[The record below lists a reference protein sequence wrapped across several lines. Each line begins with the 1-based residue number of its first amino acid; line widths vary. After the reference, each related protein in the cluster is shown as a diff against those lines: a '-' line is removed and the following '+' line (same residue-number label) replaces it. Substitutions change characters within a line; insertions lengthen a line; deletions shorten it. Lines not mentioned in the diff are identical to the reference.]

1 MNGEVG
7 ADDTDDHLRSTIQ
20 SRDSHYICRRN
31 KGEIIRRNHDEN
43 RRPRFANHSYRG
55 AVSVRDRSS
64 TVIVYFYSLTGNVRR
79 FIAKT
84 GLGGQAREV
93 KTGEVVEEPFVLVT
107 PTYDFG
113 QPPATVSE
121 WLKDNGDWMVG
132 VAASGNRAWGDGFG
146 AAADVIA
153 TLYDVPVIGKFEL
166 AGTEEDVQL
175 FTERVKAL

>member
-1 MNGEVG
+1 MI
-7 ADDTDDHLRSTIQ
+7 ADDYVHCAIQ
-20 SRDSHYICRRN
+20 PRN
-31 KGEIIRRNHDEN
+31 THHFCGRNEGEIIRRNHDEN
-43 RRPRFANHSYRG
+43 RRPRSIDHSDCG
-55 AVSVRDRSS
+55 AISVHDRSS
-64 TVIVYFYSLTGNVRR
+64 AVIVYFYSLTGNVRR

-84 GLGGQAREV
+84 GLGGHAREL

-132 VAASGNRAWGDGFG
+132 VAASGNRNWGDGFG

-153 TLYDVPVIGKFEL
+153 TLYNVPVVGKFEL

>member
-1 MNGEVG
+1 MG
-7 ADDTDDHLRSTIQ
+7 ADDADVYVHCAIQ
-20 SRDSHYICRRN
+20 PCDPHHFCRRRE
-31 KGEIIRRNHDEN
+31 GEDVRRSHDEN
-43 RRPRFANHSYRG
+43 RRTRSVDHSHCG
-55 AVSVRDRSS
+55 AISVRNRSS
-64 TVIVYFYSLTGNVRR
+64 AVIVYFYSLTGNVRR

-132 VAASGNRAWGDGFG
+132 VAASGNLVWADNFAR
-146 AAADVIA
+146 AADQIA
-153 TLYDVPVIGKFEL
+153 SEYNVPVITKFEL
-166 AGTEEDVQL
+166 AGSDRDVNAFKRWL
-175 FTERVKAL
+175 GDV

>member
-1 MNGEVG
+1 M
-7 ADDTDDHLRSTIQ
+7 
-20 SRDSHYICRRN
+20 
-31 KGEIIRRNHDEN
+31 II
-43 RRPRFANHSYRG
+43 
-55 AVSVRDRSS
+55 
-64 TVIVYFYSLTGNVRR
+64 YFYSLTGNVRR

-153 TLYDVPVIGKFEL
+153 ALYGVPVIAKFEL
-166 AGTEEDVQL
+166 AGTEEDVKQ
-175 FTERVKAL
+175 FTERVEALG

>member
-1 MNGEVG
+1 M
-7 ADDTDDHLRSTIQ
+7 
-20 SRDSHYICRRN
+20 
-31 KGEIIRRNHDEN
+31 
-43 RRPRFANHSYRG
+43 
-55 AVSVRDRSS
+55 
-64 TVIVYFYSLTGNVRR
+64 IVCFYSLTGNVRR
-79 FIAKT
+79 FISKT

-121 WLKDNGDWMVG
+121 WLKDNGDLMVG
-132 VAASGNRAWGDGFG
+132 VMASGNRNWGDGFG

-153 TLYDVPVIGKFEL
+153 TLYNVPVIGKFEL

-175 FTERVKAL
+175 FTERVKALG

>member
-1 MNGEVG
+1 M
-7 ADDTDDHLRSTIQ
+7 DDAYDYVRFTVQ
-20 SRDSHYICRRN
+20 PRDSHYICGRRG
-31 KGEIIRRNHDEN
+31 GENIRGNHDEN
-43 RRPRFANHSYRG
+43 RRPRPVDYTHCG
-55 AVSVRDRSS
+55 AISVRDRSS
-64 TVIVYFYSLTGNVRR
+64 AVIVYFYSLTGNVRR

-84 GLGGQAREV
+84 GLGGRAREI

-113 QPPATVSE
+113 QTPATVSE

-132 VAASGNRAWGDGFG
+132 VAASGNRNWGDGFG

-153 TLYDVPVIGKFEL
+153 TLYDVPVVAKFEL
-166 AGTEEDVQL
+166 AGTEEDVRL